1 MSMTLE
7 KAKRNFL
14 EATLNAGCV
23 VCVDV
28 DAVAEMLR
36 AEEEL
41 QQYRTLIGLTPEDLK
56 ALEKDEI
63 QTIGDALKAFAAWSQ
78 LKEIGTL
85 EELQALKEKAT
96 AKSMKMVNG
105 VYSCCSCG
113 LAFAVVNQGYC
124 INCGQN
130 LIEQREGRE

>member
-7 KAKRNFL
+7 EAKRNFL

-78 LKEIGTL
+78 YKEIGTV
-85 EELQALKEKAT
+85 EEFRQLKER
-96 AKSMKMVNG
+96 G
-105 VYSCCSCG
+105 
-113 LAFAVVNQGYC
+113 
-124 INCGQN
+124 I
-130 LIEQREGRE
+130 